1 MQLFIVVLTEGDYV
15 PQIMKNLYQNDY
27 HGSVLSTKSIHHAFM
42 DSVEPEP
49 YFGGFSKMV
58 DTMTEGNRPM
68 IFVVVKQDD
77 EINVKDDLN
86 YEDDEIKKLSKIVN
100 DSVNGIKGKG
110 FMYSVPVS
118 FLEGLDD

>member
-15 PQIMKNLYQNDY
+15 PQIMKKLYQNDY
-27 HGSVLSTKSIHHAFM
+27 RGSVLSTKSIHHAFM

-68 IFVVVKQDD
+68 IFVVVKQD
-77 EINVKDDLN
+77 E
-86 YEDDEIKKLSKIVN
+86 EIKKLSKIVN